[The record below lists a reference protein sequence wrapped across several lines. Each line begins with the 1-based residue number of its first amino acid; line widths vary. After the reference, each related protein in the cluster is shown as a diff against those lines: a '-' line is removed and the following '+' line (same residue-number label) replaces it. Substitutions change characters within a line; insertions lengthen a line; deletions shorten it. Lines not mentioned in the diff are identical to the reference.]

1 MARNKGFSLTKWV
14 FFLVVIAALA
24 GGGFWY
30 WKNSADKGPDYKTAP
45 VSITNLIQA
54 VTATGQLNPL
64 TNVQVGS
71 QVSGIITNIYV
82 DFNSQV
88 TNHQVIAQLDP
99 ATYKAIVAQATADV
113 ASAKAAL
120 ELAQAEAERSKT
132 LNLAKIVAQ
141 SEYDTA
147 QATLHQAEASVMM
160 KEAQL
165 QQAEANLAYTTI
177 YAPVDGIVI
186 SRNVDV
192 GQTVA
197 ASLST
202 PTLFMIAN
210 DLTKMQIDALI
221 SEADIGGIETN
232 QTVNFNVD
240 AFPTRTFHGVVWQVR
255 NAPITNQNVI
265 TYDAVIRVDNSDL
278 KLRPGMTANVS
289 IITAEK
295 HNALK
300 IPNAALRFHPA
311 ELDAKNGVA
320 AADPPGGQFRSGGG
334 GGGGGERGGRSGEG
348 GGDRPKRQ
356 RSPMRTIYVPGEKG
370 PDGAKSE
377 IAKPVQIRT
386 GISDGVS
393 TEVVEGLKE
402 GDLVIVGQNVTANA
416 SSQSAPAN
424 PFGGGRRF

>member
-1 MARNKGFSLTKWV
+1 
-14 FFLVVIAALA
+14 
-24 GGGFWY
+24 
-30 WKNSADKGPDYKTAP
+30 
-45 VSITNLIQA
+45 
-54 VTATGQLNPL
+54 
-64 TNVQVGS
+64 
-71 QVSGIITNIYV
+71 
-82 DFNSQV
+82 
-88 TNHQVIAQLDP
+88 
-99 ATYKAIVAQATADV
+99 
-113 ASAKAAL
+113 
-120 ELAQAEAERSKT
+120 
-132 LNLAKIVAQ
+132 
-141 SEYDTA
+141 
-147 QATLHQAEASVMM
+147 
-160 KEAQL
+160 
-165 QQAEANLAYTTI
+165 
-177 YAPVDGIVI
+177 
-186 SRNVDV
+186 VDV

-300 IPNAALRFHPA
+300 IPNAALRFHPT
-311 ELDAKNGVA
+311 ELDPKNGVA
-320 AADPPGGQFRSGGG
+320 SADTGGGQFRSGGG
-334 GGGGGERGGRSGEG
+334 GGGGERGSRSGEG
-348 GGDRPKRQ
+348 GGDRPKGQ
-356 RSPMRTIYVPGEKG
+356 RHSPMRTIYVPGEKD
-370 PDGAKSE
+370 PNGAKTE
-377 IAKPVQIRT
+377 TVKPVQIRT

-402 GDLVIVGQNVTANA
+402 GDLVIVGQNVTASA

-424 PFGGGRRF
+424 PFGGGGRRF